1 MIFGL
6 LIAGGHSRFVVGMS
20 FIVIVVAML
29 FSEDNALLPRRL
41 AGLLVCM
48 LLALEHAG
56 VMFTYRTYKMS
67 SLVFCAGLV
76 GGQAFAL
83 LTRTQSS
90 VEDLRTATEQLRRN
104 CLLINCADEELLPEY
119 LFPRVAEYLGYPL
132 TNLPPFTVVGI
143 TLFNLG
149 AVLGVLEIPLI
160 YRLRIALL
168 EITLFALCAVLV
180 RVRTEQ
186 EDLLTLWAP
195 PHACGLVLGLLLA
208 LLAKGELSTA
218 HAPLRSSD
226 QGQRGYLLPQKAKL
240 KPPPRERDNR
250 QARGLIAVLVAIMVY
265 PLAYKLAVLES
276 QGAPVYSLASVL

>member
-20 FIVIVVAML
+20 FIVIVVAMR

-104 CLLINCADEELLPEY
+104 CLLMICADEEY
-119 LFPRVAEYLGYPL
+119 FFPRVAEYLGYPL

-226 QGQRGYLLPQKAKL
+226 QGQRGYLLPQKAEL